1 MLASEE
7 ALANIPT
14 LSTTT
19 LEEVLEILRERTKAT
34 FSLMKKVDA
43 ELKNRGKEAKK
54 ELAKAKAKVRALAV
68 KEAKLA
74 KRTGLMTLTIN
85 FRNGQLH
92 QRRLREGRHGGGE
105 RDDFQCLGSEGARGE
120 EE

>member
-1 MLASEE
+1 MLATEE

-85 FRNGQLH
+85 FRNGSVNITIWRTTSPTKTA
-92 QRRLREGRHGGGE
+92 RRQTWRR
-105 RDDFQCLGSEGARGE
+105 
-120 EE
+120 